1 MRSPAYHELR
11 MGATRGIGAVPR
23 RSTFAE
29 TDNFPG
35 SGCCPRANSTLF
47 LILLICRTNHDAK
60 SGTKKCEADPVN
72 CGPTAPLRNPGAMRH
87 PAATILASG
96 SARSRRAADL
106 PSRARIEPCRLACG
120 VPHRPSLDC
129 GIRTVGQSEA
139 WVAEARLVGAQPR
152 DFRTGRGALQG
163 EALAE
168 SAGRNAGRGGGEP
181 RVALPCPAG

>member
-1 MRSPAYHELR
+1 
-11 MGATRGIGAVPR
+11 MGATRGIGAEQR
-23 RSTFAE
+23 RSTSAE

-87 PAATILASG
+87 PAATIPASG

-120 VPHRPSLDC
+120 VPHRPRSLDC
-129 GIRTVGQSEA
+129 GIRTVGQIRLEVLA
-139 WVAEARLVGAQPR
+139 AAEDTLDQHGIGRHHERYRRLPFKADGRRPAKRSSRAAPRSGNIAQPL
-152 DFRTGRGALQG
+152 GRRRQSG
-163 EALAE
+163 
-168 SAGRNAGRGGGEP
+168 
-181 RVALPCPAG
+181 